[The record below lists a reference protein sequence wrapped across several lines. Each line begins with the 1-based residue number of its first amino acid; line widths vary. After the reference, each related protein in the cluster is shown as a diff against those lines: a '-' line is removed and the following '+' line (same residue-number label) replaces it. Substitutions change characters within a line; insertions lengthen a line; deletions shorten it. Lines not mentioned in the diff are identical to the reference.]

1 MGLSKL
7 SYTGNSNS
15 SLGPKLRIGSL
26 AVAVAFSLFQL
37 VALLRSPSPYPKPSA
52 TAASHER
59 SDDGQYDTA
68 RSESFGFFYD
78 IPNDHW
84 NRLKSIYASHSNHVD
99 PKQPLR
105 FNPDFEG
112 GDQRNWRSSAHAWYQ
127 NNYEPNFSCQFEKRI
142 GQNMNGD
149 GPKWV
154 CDPHRIKRLAE
165 ERKLK
170 DPNHPGCV
178 VYSVGSNGDF
188 NFEMGMQKELGE
200 GVCEFH
206 IFDFG
211 NYGGKVPKELK
222 RAYYHQWGL
231 AKQDP
236 NVVTPT
242 MGNKYYGLL
251 DTVKLL
257 GHDKLDVID
266 VFKIDCEKCEWETYQ
281 DWLAPGIP
289 MLQQI
294 QVEVHGAPGQKAL
307 DFYDGFE
314 RAGYLRFHKEPNIQV
329 RVLLI

>member
-1 MGLSKL
+1 MKDVILTTTLILTVS
-7 SYTGNSNS
+7 
-15 SLGPKLRIGSL
+15 
-26 AVAVAFSLFQL
+26 VFV
-37 VALLRSPSPYPKPSA
+37 
-52 TAASHER
+52 
-59 SDDGQYDTA
+59 
-68 RSESFGFFYD
+68 SFA
-78 IPNDHW
+78 IH
-84 NRLKSIYASHSNHVD
+84 LIICTS
-99 PKQPLR
+99 
-105 FNPDFEG
+105 
-112 GDQRNWRSSAHAWYQ
+112 
-127 NNYEPNFSCQFEKRI
+127 
-142 GQNMNGD
+142 
-149 GPKWV
+149 
-154 CDPHRIKRLAE
+154 
-165 ERKLK
+165 
-170 DPNHPGCV
+170 
-178 VYSVGSNGDF
+178 SNGDF

-257 GHDKLDVID
+257 GHDQLDVID

-314 RAGYLRFHKEPNIQV
+314 HAGYLRFHKEPNIQV